1 MECTTL
7 PKISIIMPVLNRG
20 DTIQKALASIIDQHY
35 PNLELI
41 IIDGGSTDE
50 TLSVIRQY
58 EQHISYWHS
67 KPDGSAVVAMNVG
80 IGKATGDV
88 VAILMA
94 DDWYEPGILKKIA
107 EVFVAQPDVD
117 VVTCGGR
124 IVYHHPKH
132 QVLVAKHTYANAKR
146 MQLNFTNICLDITSA
161 ICCRFIRRSLYE
173 RIGVFH
179 PYDAAGK
186 HMFSNDKE
194 FLMRAVL
201 ANAKEVY
208 VGCIGHNYLA
218 HPESSTFGNNKANII
233 RLCQEHMQLAEFYLH
248 RKNLSKKQR
257 LLLIYWYND
266 QSTRLL
272 LYKLLQGD
280 VRAALSTAVDG
291 LRKYNLL
298 WPVIFTATFCQIVV
312 KRSLRLLRGKIAPK
326 LSLVERRV
334 D

>member
-1 MECTTL
+1 MERTMKL

-20 DTIQKALASIIDQHY
+20 DTIQKAFESIIDQHY
-35 PNLELI
+35 PHIELI
-41 IIDGGSTDE
+41 VIDGGSTDE
-50 TLSVIRQY
+50 TLTVIHQY
-58 EQHISYWHS
+58 EQHISYWQS
-67 KPDGSAVVAMNVG
+67 KPDGSAVVAINTG
-80 IGKATGDV
+80 IQHATGDV

-94 DDWYEPGILKKIA
+94 DDWYEPGILQKIA
-107 EVFVAQPDVD
+107 EVFVMQPDVD

-124 IVYHHPKH
+124 IVYHDHKR
-132 QVLVAKHTYANAKR
+132 QTFVAKHTYANAKR
-146 MQLNFTNICLDITSA
+146 MQLNFKNICLDITSA

-194 FLMRAVL
+194 FLLRVVL

-208 VGCIGHNYLA
+208 VDYIGHNYLA
-218 HPESSTFGNNKANII
+218 HPQSSTFGNNKANIM
-233 RLCQEHMQLAEFYLH
+233 RLCQEHMQIVELYLH
-248 RKNLSKKQR
+248 RKKLSKKQR

-280 VRAALSTAVDG
+280 VRAALSTAADG

-298 WPVIFTATFCQIVV
+298 WPVIFGATFCQIIM
-312 KRSLRLLRGKIAPK
+312 KRSGRLLRKSITA
-326 LSLVERRV
+326 L
-334 D
+334 DM